1 MLDTWDLVRE
11 KFGSSANQPAR
22 PGGGRPDIYGKRCY
36 RARDRQTNQEWQLS
50 INPEAFA
57 YGKTEVCDA
66 KKFPSSIKCAFD
78 NALGHLVTKEDRA
91 GGRGNRKVVML
102 AHDANFEWH
111 VLEQF
116 DLKPWLDSVGV
127 DVVDIQSWPI
137 WVKHVQHSSRN
148 FQNKQPG
155 ASKVLAGVNAVSEW
169 VHPETKQVY
178 HLVHNSGN
186 DAHHLI
192 LSYLRTVFMPS
203 EFTPSFEIG
212 LPIPDE
218 HRLQPKINKAGLL
231 RNIARYGED
240 PKSDPRPSRL
250 RRLCHVLGH
259 LLTSASVQMLRA
271 PLLRPSCLAFL
282 DSLIVRLLTPSNFL
296 LGNCLAVTRS
306 TGLV

>member
-1 MLDTWDLVRE
+1 
-11 KFGSSANQPAR
+11 
-22 PGGGRPDIYGKRCY
+22 
-36 RARDRQTNQEWQLS
+36 
-50 INPEAFA
+50 
-57 YGKTEVCDA
+57 
-66 KKFPSSIKCAFD
+66 
-78 NALGHLVTKEDRA
+78 
-91 GGRGNRKVVML
+91 ML

-137 WVKHVQHSSRN
+137 WVKHVQHSSGN
-148 FQNKQPG
+148 FQNQQPG
-155 ASKVLAGVNAVSEW
+155 AAKVLAGVNVVSEW

-178 HLVHNSGN
+178 HLAHNSGN

-240 PKSDPRPSRL
+240 PKSDPP
-250 RRLCHVLGH
+250 
-259 LLTSASVQMLRA
+259 AQPAPA
-271 PLLRPSCLAFL
+271 PLPRP
-282 DSLIVRLLTPSNFL
+282 RTPPHKRKRADAAGSSGSSKL
-296 LGNCLAVTRS
+296 PRIS
-306 TGLV
+306 